1 MTRGKDANVEPA
13 LRERPATSAT
23 LHGRY
28 ITFHL
33 VDGMDETYVFSDLL
47 HALADFAGLKC
58 EESKKKGEVA

>member
-23 LHGRY
+23 LHGKY

-33 VDGMDETYVFSDLL
+33 VNGVDETYVFSDLL
-47 HALADFAGLKC
+47 HALADFAGIKC
-58 EESKKKGEVA
+58 EESKEGEVA

>member
-23 LHGRY
+23 FHGRY

-47 HALADFAGLKC
+47 HALAALARVEC
-58 EESKKKGEVA
+58 EERGNDEEE

>member
-47 HALADFAGLKC
+47 HALAGFAGLKC
-58 EESKKKGEVA
+58 EESKDGEVA